1 MGSQRRATIIFT
13 AIMVAVANLWRI
25 NLKAVNAYNSHDL
38 SGRNLPI
45 DTAADFSTD
54 YFLNITTP
62 KAESTLVH
70 FDPHF
75 AGGFRNQVRARYSS
89 TSYLSSSSS
98 QIWLMIL
105 YLYPLISS
113 IAAHEVCCIY
123 KLFRPINTKQRCE
136 FSNQVIFLTFF
147 QV

>member
-1 MGSQRRATIIFT
+1 
-13 AIMVAVANLWRI
+13 MVAVANLWRI

-38 SGRNLPI
+38 NGLRNLPI

-75 AGGFRNQVRARYSS
+75 SGGFRNQVRARYSLS

-98 QIWLMIL
+98 QIWLIIL
-105 YLYPLISS
+105 YLYPLKSS

-123 KLFRPINTKQRCE
+123 KLCRETQYSSDTITV
-136 FSNQVIFLTFF
+136 SSVGG
-147 QV
+147 